1 MLNESLKGVNVS
13 CLYVVFFFQAED
25 GIRDYKV
32 TGVQTC
38 ALPILVER
46 MKLEVLLE
54 PGAIEGARTLDVD
67 PAQAVVL
74 DDLDVGLSWSG
85 CGGVRIDPTAGSA
98 AEAGLWKVRPCVRRG
113 RSAYSDLP
121 PQ

>member
-1 MLNESLKGVNVS
+1 MEDDEQ
-13 CLYVVFFFQAED
+13 VVLVLVDLRPLVAGD
-25 GIRDYKV
+25 DV
-32 TGVQTC
+32 LV
-38 ALPILVER
+38 VER

-98 AEAGLWKVRPCVRRG
+98 AKAWLRKVRHCV
-113 RSAYSDLP
+113 
-121 PQ
+121 